1 MVERLFRHSFLV
13 MVVPLMSSLV
23 AFQPALARQ
32 TASPHDLDIFGV
44 RIGMDVAT
52 ALKAVWE
59 NANNAQ
65 PGKEKPDAKKNEGK
79 DVRVLYKLKDGNLEI
94 LFAEGKRVK
103 EIQMQY
109 AKALLQDDLKLL
121 DSSGN
126 YNNAGN
132 GTQKDD
138 RYSVGFTSNDK
149 KERFWWRDEKM
160 NAGYRVRV
168 GFISEKLTKGG
179 LASKEIVRK
188 IITVVPEDKDKFKKA
203 VGLE

>member
-1 MVERLFRHSFLV
+1 MLERLFRHCGLV
-13 MVVPLMSSLV
+13 VVVTLISSLV
-23 AFQPALARQ
+23 ALQPALARQ
-32 TASPHDLDIFGV
+32 TTSPHDLDIFGV

-94 LFAEGKRVK
+94 VFAEGKRVK

-109 AKALLQDDLKLL
+109 AKVLLQDDLKLL

-126 YNNAGN
+126 YNNVGN
-132 GTQKDD
+132 STQRDD

-160 NAGYRVRV
+160 NEGYRIRV
-168 GFISEKLTKGG
+168 GFISQKLTKGG

-188 IITVVPEDKDKFKKA
+188 IIIVVPEDKDKFNQTLA
-203 VGLE
+203 LE

>member
-1 MVERLFRHSFLV
+1 MLERLFQPCSLA
-13 MVVPLMSSLV
+13 VVVQVILSLV
-23 AFQPALARQ
+23 AFQPAFARQ
-32 TASPHDLDIFGV
+32 TTSPHDLDIFGV
-44 RIGMDVAT
+44 RIGMDVPT

-79 DVRVLYKLKDGNLEI
+79 DVRVLCKLKAGNLEI
-94 LFAEGKRVK
+94 LFAEGKWVK

-109 AKALLQDDLKLL
+109 AKVLLQDELRLL
-121 DSSGN
+121 DSGGN
-126 YNNAGN
+126 YSNAGN
-132 GTQKDD
+132 GTQRDD

-160 NAGYRVRV
+160 DAGYRIRI
-168 GFISEKLTKGG
+168 GFISEQLAKGG

-188 IITVVPEDKDKFKKA
+188 IITVVPEDKDKFNRALAK
-203 VGLE
+203 G

>member
-1 MVERLFRHSFLV
+1 MPGRHFRNCSV
-13 MVVPLMSSLV
+13 VAIVPLIVSLV
-23 AFQPALARQ
+23 GFQQTRARP
-32 TASPHDLDIFGV
+32 TTSPHDLDIFGV

-52 ALKAVWE
+52 ALKAIWE

-94 LFAEGKRVK
+94 LFADGTRVK
-103 EIQMQY
+103 EMQIQY

-132 GTQKDD
+132 GTQRDD

-149 KERFWWRDEKM
+149 KERFWWRDVKM
-160 NAGYRVRV
+160 DAGYRVRV

-188 IITVVPEDKDKFKKA
+188 IITVVPEDKDKFNKA
-203 VGLE
+203 VAAQ

>member
-1 MVERLFRHSFLV
+1 MLERRFQHCGLV
-13 MVVPLMSSLV
+13 AVVPLILSLV
-23 AFQPALARQ
+23 AFQPAFARQ
-32 TASPHDLDIFGV
+32 TTSPHDLDIFGV
-44 RIGMDVAT
+44 RIGMDVPT

-79 DVRVLYKLKDGNLEI
+79 DVRVLYKLRDGNLEI
-94 LFAEGKRVK
+94 LFAEGKWVI

-109 AKALLQDDLKLL
+109 ARALLQDELKLL

-126 YNNAGN
+126 YDNAGN
-132 GTQKDD
+132 GTERDD

-160 NAGYRVRV
+160 LAGYRIRV

-188 IITVVPEDKDKFKKA
+188 IIIVVPEDKDRFNKA
-203 VGLE
+203 LAKE

>member
-1 MVERLFRHSFLV
+1 MPGRHFRNCSV
-13 MVVPLMSSLV
+13 VAIVPLIVSLV
-23 AFQPALARQ
+23 GFQQTRARP
-32 TASPHDLDIFGV
+32 TTSPHDLDIFGV

-52 ALKAVWE
+52 ALKAIWE

-94 LFAEGKRVK
+94 LFADGTRVK
-103 EIQMQY
+103 EVQIQY

-132 GTQKDD
+132 GTQRDD
-138 RYSVGFTSNDK
+138 RYSVGFSSNDK
-149 KERFWWRDEKM
+149 KERFWWRDVKM
-160 NAGYRVRV
+160 DAGYRVRV

-188 IITVVPEDKDKFKKA
+188 IITVVPEDKDKFNKA
-203 VGLE
+203 VAAQ

>member
-1 MVERLFRHSFLV
+1 MPGRHFPNCIMLV
-13 MVVPLMSSLV
+13 IVPLIVSLV
-23 AFQPALARQ
+23 GFQQTRARP
-32 TASPHDLDIFGV
+32 TTSPHDLDIFGV

-52 ALKAVWE
+52 ALKAIWE

-65 PGKEKPDAKKNEGK
+65 PGKEKPDAKKNEGR

-94 LFAEGKRVK
+94 LFADGTRVK
-103 EIQMQY
+103 EMQIQY

-132 GTQKDD
+132 GTQRDD

-149 KERFWWRDEKM
+149 KERFWWRDVKM
-160 NAGYRVRV
+160 DAGYRIRV

-188 IITVVPEDKDKFKKA
+188 IITVVPEDKDKFNKA
-203 VGLE
+203 VAAQ

>member
-1 MVERLFRHSFLV
+1 MLERRFQHCGLV
-13 MVVPLMSSLV
+13 AVVPLILSLV
-23 AFQPALARQ
+23 AFQPAFAP
-32 TASPHDLDIFGV
+32 TSPHDLDIFGV
-44 RIGMDVAT
+44 RIGMDVPT

-59 NANNAQ
+59 NASNAQ

-79 DVRVLYKLKDGNLEI
+79 DVRVLYKLRDGNLEI
-94 LFAEGKRVK
+94 LFAEGKWVI

-109 AKALLQDDLKLL
+109 ARALLQDELKLL

-126 YNNAGN
+126 YDNAGN
-132 GTQKDD
+132 GTERDD
-138 RYSVGFTSNDK
+138 RYSVGFTGNDK

-160 NAGYRVRV
+160 DPGYRIRV

-188 IITVVPEDKDKFKKA
+188 IIIVVPEDKNRFNKA
-203 VGLE
+203 LAKE